1 MRWFNNVKTAALLG
15 ALMALCI
22 AVGYFVTGGRPHGLM
37 FGFLFGVVGNVIAYF
52 FSDRIALAAMGGREV
67 SREEAPWLHDMVAR
81 LAERAGLPK
90 PRVAICPQPAPNAF
104 ATGRNPAH
112 ALVAVTEGML
122 RFPPDELEGV
132 LAHELAHVRHRDILI
147 STVAAVL
154 AGMISVV
161 AHMLLWFGGGHS
173 RDNENS
179 NPLGAI
185 GAIAMIVLA
194 PLAAA
199 LIQMA
204 ISRQREF
211 AADSYGGELCGN
223 PLKLASALARLHS
236 ANERIPTKTNP
247 AFHNLYI
254 VAPFNGRGM
263 LSLFMTHPP
272 VEARIAA
279 LRAEAARLRGGQA

>member
-1 MRWFNNVKTAALLG
+1 MRWLNNVKTAVLLG

-22 AVGYFVTGGRPHGLM
+22 AIGYFVTGGRPHGLM
-37 FGFLFGVVGNVIAYF
+37 FGFLVGVVGNVVAYF

-67 SREEAPWLHDMVAR
+67 AREEAPWLHDMIER
-81 LAERAGLPK
+81 LAQRAGSPK

-104 ATGRNPAH
+104 ATGRSPAH
-112 ALVAVTEGML
+112 AVVAVTEGML

-154 AGMISVV
+154 AGMISLV
-161 AHMLLWFGGGHS
+161 AHMFMWFGGGHS
-173 RDNENS
+173 RDNENP

-185 GAIAMIVLA
+185 GAIAMIFLA
-194 PLAAA
+194 PLAAG

-211 AADSYGGELCGN
+211 AADSYGGELCGD
-223 PLKLASALARLHS
+223 PLKLAAALARLEG
-236 ANERIPTKTNP
+236 ANRRVPTPTNP

-254 VAPFNGRGM
+254 VEPFTGGGM
-263 LSLFMTHPP
+263 LSLFATHPP

-279 LRAEAARLRGGQA
+279 LRAQAAQMRSATF